1 MPHGGYH
8 GVIKMGGRVIQDSSG
23 RPPRSSRTSNKTS
36 QDLIKEIKDKRAAA
50 TDDFGGSR
58 EAFIATQSDVARLSD
73 TLRREQEKNLADQV
87 RQSFAQGN
95 VRKSDFTGDAGDKSF
110 FGINYGSTPTAA
122 ATVINPFTGERIVT
136 RKVREGM
143 TSPEYANYMRDLY
156 SLNPTLME
164 QTFPVASG
172 AAVRNLARFAPGL
185 GTLSTIASFFGDKS
199 DQLLGGIKK
208 IAQDKGIIPK
218 DSINPA
224 TGTTADTTSKDVI
237 SPSAASRVDPI
248 TFDSIFTG
256 DTPMD
261 PRPAVA
267 PGTSFDPSAGRYST
281 GIGADDKVA
290 QAYMDKAATF
300 QSPRFTGRTP
310 TDPDPVQRAL
320 PTDAI
325 TQGIQSLFTGATPQD
340 PRPVREQ
347 FSSTFQQPFNPPMI
361 PGGIPRGSLPV
372 REGRLLGQDPNIAY
386 GQELSLLDI
395 IADNLN
401 TRGFQEGGL
410 ASINNPQYNMLM
422 KASDFDI

>member
-23 RPPRSSRTSNKTS
+23 RPPKSSRSSNKTS

-58 EAFIATQSDVARLSD
+58 EAFIATQSDVSRLSD

-143 TSPEYANYMRDLY
+143 TSPEYANYMRGLY
-156 SLNPTLME
+156 SLNPTLMD

-185 GTLSTIASFFGDKS
+185 GTLTSIAGVVGDKFGG
-199 DQLLGGIKK
+199 LLSGIKK
-208 IAQDKGIIPK
+208 IAQDKGIIPT

-224 TGTTADTTSKDVI
+224 TGTTAETTSENVI
-237 SPSAASRVDPI
+237 SPIAKSRIED
-248 TFDSIFTG
+248 
-256 DTPMD
+256 
-261 PRPAVA
+261 
-267 PGTSFDPSAGRYST
+267 
-281 GIGADDKVA
+281 
-290 QAYMDKAATF
+290 
-300 QSPRFTGRTP
+300 
-310 TDPDPVQRAL
+310 
-320 PTDAI
+320 
-325 TQGIQSLFTGATPQD
+325 QSLMSDVDFLSPQD
-340 PRPVREQ
+340 MGFNAPLGRFVPNPQDMNITAQPGRFVPNPQ
-347 FSSTFQQPFNPPMI
+347 DMNIQPKMSSQDYFNDLSPAELNFLMGGRNPAGMFGTDYAIPM
-361 PGGIPRGSLPV
+361 
-372 REGRLLGQDPNIAY
+372 N
-386 GQELSLLDI
+386 
-395 IADNLN
+395 
-401 TRGFQEGGL
+401 EGGL